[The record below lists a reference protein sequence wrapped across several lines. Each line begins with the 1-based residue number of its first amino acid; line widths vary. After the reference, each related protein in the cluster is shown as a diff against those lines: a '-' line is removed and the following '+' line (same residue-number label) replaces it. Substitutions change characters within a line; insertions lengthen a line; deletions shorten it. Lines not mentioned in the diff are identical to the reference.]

1 MSHLAP
7 AVFLFE
13 KAPRWEAELKRR
25 LSSRQILV
33 RPCRSAQ
40 DLLALCRQ
48 APGSVAVV
56 DFAAG
61 IDDGLRLVQ
70 ALAGL
75 SLRISPVVIGSRE
88 TAELEWAARDL
99 GAAGFVTD
107 RIGGDAL
114 ADICRRLLEPS
125 HAGAAEPSLPPLG
138 RGGRGVARNGDNALL
153 ATIDSFNP
161 EPAARP
167 AKVRLNL

>member
-1 MSHLAP
+1 
-7 AVFLFE
+7 
-13 KAPRWEAELKRR
+13 LKRR
-25 LSSRQILV
+25 LADRQVLV

-61 IDDGLRLVQ
+61 MAEGLRLVQ

-75 SLRISPVVIGSRE
+75 SLEIAPVVIGSRE
-88 TAELEWAARDL
+88 TQELEWPARDL

-125 HAGAAEPSLPPLG
+125 DRGAASSFLPPLV
-138 RGGRGVARNGDNALL
+138 RGGRGVAWRGDDALL
-153 ATIDSFNP
+153 A
-161 EPAARP
+161 
-167 AKVRLNL
+167 